1 MNYRYGMR
9 LRGYSIGCQPEDV
22 KIVETDSTGRYYD
35 ILTYNRELTDK
46 EIKEYELDDLNL
58 IDRIQD
64 ALFINNTY
72 QTLDREAYELKK
84 KYEELFKQC
93 EEEYEDYS
101 VDKEGASREDLKEL
115 EKIENNYAHKIYDKM
130 RKEK

>member
-84 KYEELFKQC
+84 KYENKQKDIFVIKSC
-93 EEEYEDYS
+93 ADIKIS
-101 VDKEGASREDLKEL
+101 VYN
-115 EKIENNYAHKIYDKM
+115 IEM
-130 RKEK
+130 